1 MSREGFGERSSREGP
16 ASSDASSGSG
26 GGTDLAGLRTLSPIH
41 RESPLSSLLIKG
53 GRIIDP
59 ASNLDRAGDV
69 LIEEGKIS
77 RIEPSIWAPGIRSI
91 DASGLIVAP
100 GFVDIHV
107 HLREPGREDEET
119 IESGS
124 RAAAAGGFT
133 TICCMPNTDPV
144 NDSPTVTR
152 YIIEEAA
159 RHAVTR
165 VFPIGAISAG
175 SAGEKLSE
183 IGEMVEAGAVGI
195 SDDGKPVMDGQLMRR
210 AMEYSLPFR
219 IPVIEHCED
228 LHLSA
233 HGSMNEGF
241 QSTALGLK
249 GISRAAEDTMAS
261 RDIILA
267 ELTGA
272 HIHIAHLS
280 TRGALDLVRQGKRKG
295 IHVTC
300 EVTPHHF
307 TLTDA
312 ACCGYDTNAK
322 MSPPLRTQDDLNGL
336 IEGLVDG
343 TIDCIATDH
352 APHNANEKM
361 LEFDRAPFGITGLE
375 TALGLSLTRLFHTG
389 KLDLKRLIELF
400 TVNAARII
408 NRPLGELA
416 IGAEADVTLFSTES
430 EWVYDVSRTQ
440 SKSRN
445 SPFHGMRLKGQVAAT
460 IVAGKT
466 VYLNEGLLRA

>member
-1 MSREGFGERSSREGP
+1 M
-16 ASSDASSGSG
+16 
-26 GGTDLAGLRTLSPIH
+26 
-41 RESPLSSLLIKG
+41 SSLLIKN

-59 ASNLDRAGDV
+59 ASSVDQVSDL
-69 LIEEGKIS
+69 LIENGKVS
-77 RIEPSIWAPGIRSI
+77 RIERDIQAPDTLRL
-91 DASGLIVAP
+91 DATGLIVAP
-100 GFVDIHV
+100 GFIDIHV

-133 TICCMPNTDPV
+133 SICCMPNTDPI
-144 NDSPTVTR
+144 NDSPTVTH
-152 YIIEEAA
+152 YIVKEAE
-159 RHAVTR
+159 RRAVTR
-165 VFPIGAISAG
+165 VFPIGAISIG
-175 SAGEKLSE
+175 SAGERLAE
-183 IGEMVEAGAVGI
+183 IGEMVAAGAVGI
-195 SDDGKPVMDGQLMRR
+195 SDDGKPVMNGQLMRR
-210 AMEYSLPFR
+210 AMEYSLPFK

-233 HGSMNEGF
+233 HGSMNEGY
-241 QSTALGLK
+241 QSTVLGVK
-249 GISRAAEDTMAS
+249 GMSRTAEDTMAS

-280 TRGALDLVRQGKRKG
+280 TCGAVELMRDAKRKG
-295 IHVTC
+295 IHATC

-312 ACCGYDTNAK
+312 ACCGYDTNTK
-322 MSPPLRTQDDLNGL
+322 MSPPLRTDDDVEAL

-352 APHNANEKM
+352 APHNPNEKM

-389 KLDLKRLIELF
+389 KIDLKRLIELL
-400 TVNAARII
+400 TINAARII
-408 NRPLGELA
+408 NQPLGTLG
-416 IGAEADVTLFSTES
+416 IGAEGDVTLFNTGA
-430 EWVYDVSRTQ
+430 EWVYDVNQTK

-445 SPFHGMRLKGQVAAT
+445 CPFHGMKLKGQVAGT
-460 IVAGKT
+460 VVAGNV
-466 VYLNEGLLRA
+466 VYRNEGLLQK

>member
-1 MSREGFGERSSREGP
+1 
-16 ASSDASSGSG
+16 
-26 GGTDLAGLRTLSPIH
+26 
-41 RESPLSSLLIKG
+41 LSSLLIKN

-59 ASNLDRAGDV
+59 SSSVDQVSDL
-69 LIEEGKIS
+69 LIENGKVR
-77 RIEPSIWAPGIRSI
+77 RIESGIQAPGTPSL
-91 DASGLIVAP
+91 DATGLIVAP
-100 GFVDIHV
+100 GFIDIHV

-124 RAAAAGGFT
+124 QAAAAGGFT
-133 TICCMPNTDPV
+133 SICCMPNTDPI
-144 NDSPTVTR
+144 NDSPTVTY
-152 YIIEEAA
+152 YIVKEAE
-159 RHAVTR
+159 RRAVTR
-165 VFPIGAISAG
+165 VFPIGAISMG
-175 SAGEKLSE
+175 SGGEKLAE
-183 IGEMVEAGAVGI
+183 IGEMVAAGAVGI
-195 SDDGKPVMDGQLMRR
+195 SDDGKPVMNGQLMRR
-210 AMEYSLPFR
+210 AMEYSLPFK

-233 HGSMNEGF
+233 HGSMNEGY
-241 QSTALGLK
+241 QSTVLGLK
-249 GISRAAEDTMAS
+249 GMSRTAEDTMAA

-280 TRGALDLVRQGKRKG
+280 TRGALDLVRDAKRKG
-295 IHVTC
+295 IHATC

-312 ACCGYDTNAK
+312 ACCGYDTNTK
-322 MSPPLRTQDDLNGL
+322 MSPPLRTNDDVDAL

-352 APHNANEKM
+352 APHNPNEKM

-389 KLDLKRLIELF
+389 KIDLKRLIELL
-400 TVNAARII
+400 TINAARVISK
-408 NRPLGELA
+408 PLGTLN
-416 IGAEADVTLFSTES
+416 IDAEGDVTLFSTEA
-430 EWVYDVSRTQ
+430 EWVYDVNQTR

-445 SPFHGMRLKGQVAAT
+445 CPFHGMKLKGRVAAT
-460 IVAGKT
+460 VVAGKV
-466 VYLNEGLLRA
+466 VYQNQDLLKPL

>member
-1 MSREGFGERSSREGP
+1 M
-16 ASSDASSGSG
+16 
-26 GGTDLAGLRTLSPIH
+26 
-41 RESPLSSLLIKG
+41 SSLLINN

-59 ASNLDRAGDV
+59 ASSVDQVSDL
-69 LIEEGKIS
+69 LIENGKVS
-77 RIEPSIWAPGIRSI
+77 RIERDIQAPDTLRL
-91 DASGLIVAP
+91 DATGLIVAP
-100 GFVDIHV
+100 GFIDIHV

-133 TICCMPNTDPV
+133 SICCMPNTDPI
-144 NDSPTVTR
+144 NDSPTVTH
-152 YIIEEAA
+152 YIVKEAE
-159 RHAVTR
+159 RRAVTR
-165 VFPIGAISAG
+165 VFPIGAISIG
-175 SAGEKLSE
+175 SSGEKLAE
-183 IGEMVEAGAVGI
+183 IGEMVAAGAVGI
-195 SDDGKPVMDGQLMRR
+195 SDDGKPVMNGQLMRR
-210 AMEYSLPFR
+210 AMEYSLPFK

-233 HGSMNEGF
+233 HGSMNEGY
-241 QSTALGLK
+241 QSTVLGLK
-249 GISRAAEDTMAS
+249 GMSRTAEDTMAS

-280 TRGALDLVRQGKRKG
+280 TRGAVELMRDAKRKA
-295 IHVTC
+295 IHATC

-312 ACCGYDTNAK
+312 ACCGYDTNTK
-322 MSPPLRTQDDLNGL
+322 MSPPLRTDDDVEAL

-352 APHNANEKM
+352 APHNPNEKM

-375 TALGLSLTRLFHTG
+375 TALGLSLTRLVHTG
-389 KLDLKRLIELF
+389 KIDLKRLIELL
-400 TVNAARII
+400 TINAARII
-408 NRPLGELA
+408 NKPLGTLG
-416 IGAEADVTLFSTES
+416 IGAEGDVTLFSTDA
-430 EWVYDVSRTQ
+430 EWVYDVNQTK

-445 SPFHGMRLKGQVAAT
+445 CPFHGMKLKGQVAGT
-460 IVAGKT
+460 VVAGNV
-466 VYLNEGLLRA
+466 VYRNEGLLQK